1 MAKERDIFSFMVSDE
16 KRNLIKKKKKIIN
29 YSARYLSTKYQKV
42 SKERKVDL

>member
-16 KRNLIKKKKKIIN
+16 ERNLIKKKKIIN